1 MQFSIRIQGFDKERR
16 ACSCKKKM
24 RICIYSDCRVPKIVR
39 RFERRD
45 AGREIER
52 SLDCPSETRD
62 NSGGSPRYQWRLRTL
77 TKRHSYTSPS
87 NAAGREPI
95 KSLEFTV
102 NRT

>member
-1 MQFSIRIQGFDKERR
+1 M
-16 ACSCKKKM
+16 KKN
-24 RICIYSDCRVPKIVR
+24 VR
-39 RFERRD
+39 F
-45 AGREIER
+45 GKVKEIER
-52 SLDCPSETRD
+52 SITRLF
-62 NSGGSPRYQWRLRTL
+62 SVYLGEITELGSSPRYQWRLQTF